1 MPGHCNKCWN
11 ACWYEWIRIKTSE
24 ARWLFFS
31 HFWPLLKRLVF
42 LRHLEQWQNQATI
55 TKLCMFKFLISTN
68 LNEPLSSLPCG
79 VIQSAETEPVSET
92 SSDGLLRI
100 QSRSAVGLMRN
111 KTSKL
116 ALKPEVAWNRVGCEI
131 VKIYIILIWTNVKIS
146 NSLKQCLSPDS

>member
-1 MPGHCNKCWN
+1 
-11 ACWYEWIRIKTSE
+11 
-24 ARWLFFS
+24 
-31 HFWPLLKRLVF
+31 
-42 LRHLEQWQNQATI
+42 
-55 TKLCMFKFLISTN
+55 MFKFLISTN

-116 ALKPEVAWNRVGCEI
+116 ALKPEVAWNRVDTGPRLVVGAGVVDESVVRNNLTCFKVERDF
-131 VKIYIILIWTNVKIS
+131 VLYEKNTMA
-146 NSLKQCLSPDS
+146 